1 MIGINHQDSG
11 GVGPRYRGEVESE
24 SWDRSEREEQE
35 EQWGWEEHGKMYLFY
50 VWVVGC
56 GLDNDKE

>member
-1 MIGINHQDSG
+1 M
-11 GVGPRYRGEVESE
+11 RCVESE

-35 EQWGWEEHGKMYLFY
+35 EQWGWEEHDKMYLFY